1 MVGMTNLYSVSD
13 LCKKGKVVPA
23 TITYRARVLGIQPTY
38 TEFTTGRRG
47 TCRPKYYYDEF
58 SAHRILSFR
67 KKSQG
72 KVYFIVCEE
81 SNTLKVG
88 YTQKQLSRRL
98 KALQTGNPF
107 KLNVYL
113 VIEGN
118 KEDEAFYHN
127 WFKEA
132 STNGGTEWFYIDKL
146 PVQLDE
152 LKLKVS

>member
-1 MVGMTNLYSVSD
+1 MTSFYSVKD
-13 LCKKGKVVPA
+13 LCKKGNVVPA
-23 TITYRARVLGIQPTY
+23 TITYRARVLGIVPSH

-67 KKSQG
+67 KQTKG
-72 KVYFIVCEE
+72 RVYFIICEE
-81 SNTLKVG
+81 SRTLKVG
-88 YTQKQLSRRL
+88 YTEKPLSRRL
-98 KALQTGNPF
+98 KSLQTGNPF
-107 KLNVYL
+107 KLEVFL

-118 KEDEAFYHN
+118 LEDEAFYHN

-132 STNGGTEWFYIDKL
+132 STSGGTEWFYIDRL
-146 PVQLDE
+146 PISLNE